1 MQFNGIKSYILD
13 NEFKIIILNNKINI
27 TNYLEMGHFDNNKV
41 IVRYLNQN
49 KEKTLVVNGKNL
61 IVSRLKIKE
70 VLVEGNINNIEF
82 RWYYFAF

>member
-49 KEKTLVVNGKNL
+49 KEKTLVVNGTNL

-82 RWYYFAF
+82 R

>member
-1 MQFNGIKSYILD
+1 MEFNGIKSYILD

-82 RWYYFAF
+82 R

>member
-70 VLVEGNINNIEF
+70 VLVEGNINK
-82 RWYYFAF
+82 YYFAF

>member
-1 MQFNGIKSYILD
+1 MQFNCIKSYILD

-61 IVSRLKIKE
+61 IVSRLKSKE

-82 RWYYFAF
+82 R

>member
-49 KEKTLVVNGKNL
+49 NEKTLVVNGKNL
-61 IVSRLKIKE
+61 IISRLKSKE

-82 RWYYFAF
+82 R

>member
-1 MQFNGIKSYILD
+1 
-13 NEFKIIILNNKINI
+13 
-27 TNYLEMGHFDNNKV
+27 MGHFDNNKV

-82 RWYYFAF
+82 R

>member
-1 MQFNGIKSYILD
+1 MPDFIYKKILSGKNELIKQIVALD
-13 NEFKIIILNNKINI
+13 KKKFRDKNNEFKIIILNNKINI

-61 IVSRLKIKE
+61 IVSR
-70 VLVEGNINNIEF
+70 
-82 RWYYFAF
+82 

>member
-70 VLVEGNINNIEF
+70 VIVEGNINNIEF
-82 RWYYFAF
+82 R

>member
-82 RWYYFAF
+82 R

>member
-61 IVSRLKIKE
+61 IVSRLKSKE
-70 VLVEGNINNIEF
+70 VLVEGNINNMEF
-82 RWYYFAF
+82 R

>member
-49 KEKTLVVNGKNL
+49 NEKTLVVNGKNL

-82 RWYYFAF
+82 R

>member
-61 IVSRLKIKE
+61 IVSRLKSKE

-82 RWYYFAF
+82 R

>member
-41 IVRYLNQN
+41 IFRYLNQN

-82 RWYYFAF
+82 R

>member
-70 VLVEGNINNIEF
+70 VLVEGNINNMEF
-82 RWYYFAF
+82 R